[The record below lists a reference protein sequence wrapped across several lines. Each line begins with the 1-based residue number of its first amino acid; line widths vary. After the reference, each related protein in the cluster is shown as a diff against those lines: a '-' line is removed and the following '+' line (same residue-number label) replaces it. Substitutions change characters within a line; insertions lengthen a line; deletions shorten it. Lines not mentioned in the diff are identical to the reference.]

1 MRSAA
6 SLPDGRLGQ
15 ALAVA
20 VTLAGL
26 VLVWFGLASPLVGWY
41 QQREDTL
48 ATDRM
53 AVAHM
58 AALAASLPQLRRRIA
73 DIASGA
79 KDDRIL
85 LPDNSDALAGADL
98 QSALQGLAGHAGLR
112 LGSTTMLPAQPA
124 GALRSIA
131 ISVSLTAPW
140 KAFIALLQAI
150 DTAEPRMVVT
160 ELSVASPPQASA
172 SEDLPLRA
180 NFTVAGF
187 RTGAP

>member
-1 MRSAA
+1 MRNAV
-6 SLPDGRLGQ
+6 SLPDGGLGQ

-26 VLVWFGLASPLVGWY
+26 LLAWFGLASPLVDWY
-41 QQREDTL
+41 QQRQAIL
-48 ATDRM
+48 AADHM

-58 AALAASLPQLRRRIA
+58 EALAASLPQLRRRIA
-73 DIASGA
+73 DVASGA
-79 KDDRIL
+79 RDDRIL

-124 GALRSIA
+124 GTMRRIA
-131 ISVSLTAPW
+131 VSVSLTAPW
-140 KAFIALLQAI
+140 TAFIALLQAI

-160 ELSVASPPQASA
+160 ELSVASPPQTNA
-172 SEDLPLRA
+172 SEDQPLRA
-180 NFTVAGF
+180 SFTVAGF
-187 RTGAP
+187 RAGSP